1 MRAPFLGILLLAGA
15 LNAQNNDLSL
25 LQNLKPRAIGPAGM
39 SGRVTAIAVVRAQPN
54 NIYVGTASGG
64 LWKSDNG
71 GIAWSPVFDKM
82 DVGSI
87 GSVAIQQSNPSVV
100 WAGTGEGNPRN
111 SHNSGKGIY
120 KSLDAGKTWT
130 NMGLENTKTIHRIS
144 IDPMNPEVV
153 YAAAMGSAWGP
164 TQERGVYKTEDGGKT
179 WQQVLFV
186 NEQTGCAELVMDPTN
201 PNKLFAAMWE
211 YQRKPYS

>member
-71 GIAWSPVFDKM
+71 GIACSPVFDKM

-130 NMGLENTKTIHRIS
+130 NMGLENTKTIHRIA

-164 TQERGVYKTEDGGKT
+164 TQE
-179 WQQVLFV
+179 
-186 NEQTGCAELVMDPTN
+186 
-201 PNKLFAAMWE
+201 
-211 YQRKPYS
+211 